1 MLQQPANVSKRASSG
16 YDSGANK
23 RARYWLGDQAAN
35 VTNSHDADLEDVVM
49 GYNSDDTETEFVDD
63 YSGEADDESTD
74 DIMNKPRGMS
84 EEIAASMDMDY

>member
-1 MLQQPANVSKRASSG
+1 MSKRAGSG

-35 VTNSHDADLEDVVM
+35 ITNDQDTEDLEDVVM
-49 GYNSDDTETEFVDD
+49 WGNGDEDSETDFFDD
-63 YSGEADDESTD
+63 YSYEADDDSTD
-74 DIMNKPRGMS
+74 DLKEKPRGMS